1 MTSAREGGTGVRK
14 LTMKLWMVE
23 DGRSGKGGGFRV
35 LSARP
40 HKISLLNRIEKGI
53 SSFHSSN
60 MPFGSHRLSFKQDTL
75 QHFSNLGFEI

>member
-40 HKISLLNRIEKGI
+40 HKISLLNRIEKDFFVTFI
-53 SSFHSSN
+53 
-60 MPFGSHRLSFKQDTL
+60 
-75 QHFSNLGFEI
+75 